1 MPLASLLEQT
11 DFDADTTVILTTAFD
26 QAWSQI
32 KTTNAALSNDAR
44 IRTAVARRIIER
56 AAGRRCGAVFAAVG
70 LIRCGPRADNIV
82 TAGGSAGPQSWS

>member
-56 AAGRRCGAVFAAVG
+56 ATRGERDVARLVDDAVQFSLRSG
-70 LIRCGPRADNIV
+70 
-82 TAGGSAGPQSWS
+82 